1 MDILFNSILDEM
13 GITDVI
19 LEHTN
24 TSLKG
29 FGGGKLT
36 PLGVVELPM
45 MICARP
51 FEKTRI
57 LDFAVVEEDRLYQMI
72 FSRPFLRVS
81 KAVM

>member
-57 LDFAVVEEDRLYQMI
+57 LDFAVVEKDRLYQII
-72 FSRPFLRVS
+72 FSKAFLRVS